1 MTGIQARPAWRSPRL
16 WQPVI
21 ALLLVGCASVQR
33 TDSTLPPLNQV
44 PGLTTPTPT
53 IAQVD
58 VTAPVD
64 DAVPIVNPTRVITL
78 ADTPQGECV
87 ISALPEQGQLTFAFA
102 DRVYGLNPDATL
114 TCLADLSTSPDLLL
128 WSPDGDEVLLAPQR
142 VLRADGAVVDTGF
155 LESNIGVSWSQP
167 AGTALIAPN
176 PSTGQLLWRN
186 AGNFDERLD
195 VTFTNGT
202 TAAAYHPSG
211 TRIAAIGTGMN
222 DGKPGVFL
230 ATNRGE
236 RAQRLDEA
244 QDGVKPTELGFDM
257 SGSSLVFVRKQSNGG
272 ATVVR
277 YLLGSGDLLTIAER
291 SDVVPT
297 RLTVSSVDEGD
308 VAWVEPG
315 ADGLDQV
322 YAAVGLESVDAT
334 LVATP
339 AGSSAQPIGWL
350 PGNRL
355 AVAVRADGSATGAFD
370 VWIWTPA
377 GALPVI
383 SGADASGVR
392 AAHGPW
398 SNPPGADVGSET
410 TG

>member
-1 MTGIQARPAWRSPRL
+1 MTRSPQFLSRSSVRL
-16 WQPVI
+16 LV

-33 TDSTLPPLNQV
+33 TDSTLPPLEGA

-64 DAVPIVNPTRVITL
+64 DTVPVVNPTRVIT
-78 ADTPQGECV
+78 ASDAPQGECA
-87 ISALPEQGQLTFAFA
+87 ISALPGQGQLTFAFG

-114 TCLADLSTSPDLLL
+114 TCLADLSLTPDVLL

-142 VLRADGAVVDTGF
+142 LLRADGTVVDTGF
-155 LESNIGVSWSQP
+155 LETNTGISWSQP
-167 AGTALIAPN
+167 TGQALIAPN
-176 PSTGQLLWRN
+176 SANGQLIWRN
-186 AGNFDERLD
+186 AGNLDERLD

-202 TAAAYHPSG
+202 IAAVYHPSG

-222 DGKPGVFL
+222 DGKTGVFL
-230 ATNRGE
+230 ASNRGE
-236 RAQRLDEA
+236 KAQRLDEA

-257 SGSSLVFVRKQSNGG
+257 SGSSLVFVRKQSAGG

-291 SDVVPT
+291 SGVVPT
-297 RLTVSSVDEGD
+297 RLTVSAVDEGD

-322 YAAVGLESVDAT
+322 HAAVGLEAVDAT

-355 AVAVRADGSATGAFD
+355 AVAVRSNGSVTGAFD

-383 SGADASGVR
+383 GGADASGVR

-410 TG
+410 SG